1 MKTRTTI
8 LIAVMALLLLGTVAS
23 AHSSQPRQSLDYTA
37 QAVTVAGGRYQL
49 IGLGSQ
55 LGGTSSGGAYRLLNL
70 ADSSAS
76 SDSGCCCTYL
86 PCVSR

>member
-8 LIAVMALLLLGTVAS
+8 LMAVMALLLLGTVAS
-23 AHSSQPRQSLDYTA
+23 AQSSQPGQSLDYTV

-49 IGLGSQ
+49 ISLGSQ
-55 LGGTSSGGAYRLLNL
+55 ISDTSSGGAYRLVSL
-70 ADSSAS
+70 ASPSAS

-86 PCVSR
+86 PCVVR

>member
-8 LIAVMALLLLGTVAS
+8 LIAVMALLLLGAVAS
-23 AHSSQPRQSLDYTA
+23 AQTSQPGQSLEYTV

-55 LGGTSSGGAYRLLNL
+55 LGSTSSGGAYRLLSL
-70 ADSSAS
+70 AASSAS

-86 PCVSR
+86 PCILR

>member
-8 LIAVMALLLLGTVAS
+8 LIAVITLLLLGTVAS
-23 AHSSQPRQSLDYTA
+23 AQSSRPNQSSGYTV
-37 QAVTVAGGRYQL
+37 QAVTVTGGRYQL

-55 LGGTSSGGAYRLLNL
+55 IGATSSGGAYRLSL
-70 ADSSAS
+70 ASPSAS

-86 PCVSR
+86 PCVVR